1 VRWGRVKIGSAAAV
15 VASLRLA
22 SCALL
27 WTSSVALATED
38 TVEAPLYA
46 APTGLDH
53 VGRVLAAVSID
64 GRGPFRFIVDTGSN
78 RSAISFRL
86 AASLGLAAAPGAT
99 IEVHGVTGSAVV
111 SAVRIAQMQIGE
123 IVLTDQLLP
132 LLPDAVFADADGIL
146 GVEGLQGALLDVDF
160 RQDRVTI
167 RRSTGRRAADGYL
180 IVPAR
185 ISSDGLLMV
194 NGRIGGVRAR
204 IILDTGA
211 ERTISN
217 LALQRALEAGRRG
230 GEVSVATVTGATP
243 GAVGAVAFLA
253 PAISIGD
260 ARMQNVPV
268 TFADL
273 HVFAVRG
280 LLAAPALVI
289 GMDVLGTVDRFVVD
303 YRRREFQLR
312 PPDLDGM
319 GVRNCNTGACGTRL
333 PRSR

>member
-1 VRWGRVKIGSAAAV
+1 MAVAAEEPA
-15 VASLRLA
+15 
-22 SCALL
+22 
-27 WTSSVALATED
+27 E
-38 TVEAPLYA
+38 EPLYA
-46 APTGLDH
+46 APTGLDR
-53 VGRVLAAVSID
+53 VGRVLAAVSIN

-78 RSAISFRL
+78 RSAISNRL
-86 AASLGLAAAPGAT
+86 AATLQLAMTAGPA

-111 SAVRIAQMQIGE
+111 PAVRIARMQIGE

-146 GVEGLQGALLDVDF
+146 GVEGLQGAMLDVDF
-160 RQDRVTI
+160 KQDRVTI
-167 RRSTGRRAADGYL
+167 RRSTGRRAGDGYL
-180 IVPAR
+180 IVPAW
-185 ISSDGLLMV
+185 ISSDGLLLV
-194 NGRIGGVRAR
+194 KGRVGSVRSR

-211 ERTISN
+211 ERTIGN
-217 LALQRALEAGRRG
+217 IALQRALEAVSRR
-230 GEVSVATVTGATP
+230 GEVSMATVTGATP
-243 GAVGAVAFLA
+243 GSVGAVAFLS

-280 LLAAPALVI
+280 LLDAPALVI

-312 PPDLDGM
+312 PPNPDGV

>member
-1 VRWGRVKIGSAAAV
+1 MRWGRVKIESTIAAAASWLAACVLFATLPV
-15 VASLRLA
+15 VVTAQ
-22 SCALL
+22 
-27 WTSSVALATED
+27 D
-38 TVEAPLYA
+38 TAEEPLYA

-78 RSAISFRL
+78 RSAISYRL

-111 SAVRIAQMQIGE
+111 PAVRVAQMRIGE
-123 IVLTDQLLP
+123 LALTDQLLP

-146 GVEGLQGALLDVDF
+146 GIEGLQGALLDVDF
-160 RQDRVTI
+160 KQDRVTI

-185 ISSDGLLMV
+185 ISSDGLLLV
-194 NGRIGGVRAR
+194 NGRIGGVHAR

-211 ERTISN
+211 ERTIGN
-217 LALQRALEAGRRG
+217 LALQRALEAGSRH
-230 GEVSVATVTGATP
+230 GEVSAATVTGATP

-303 YRRREFQLR
+303 YRRREFQFR
-312 PPDLDGM
+312 PQDLDGM
-319 GVRNCNTGACGTRL
+319 GVRNCNTGACGTHL
-333 PRSR
+333 PRNR